1 MELSD
6 KAEEILERL
15 GIGIEEKGEFFSE
28 LSTVN
33 DEAAMGELVKSGYIT
48 IEGKR
53 VSLSPA
59 GKKEAENA
67 IRRHRLAER
76 LLADVLDVKRMILNE
91 VSCKFEH
98 LLHKGVEDDVCILLG
113 HPKVCPHGKPVPP
126 GRCCREFRKSPRKLV
141 SSLFELQAGQSGKI
155 AYIHTGEGGQLQK
168 LLAMGALPGSS
179 IRLLQKFPSY
189 VFQIGNSQFAIDREI
204 AKDIYVRLVKV

>member
-6 KAEEILERL
+6 KAEEVLERL
-15 GIGIEEKGEFFSE
+15 GIGFEEKEEIFSE
-28 LSTVN
+28 LSAVE
-33 DEAAMGELVKSGYIT
+33 DEAAIGELVKSGYIT
-48 IEGKR
+48 IEGNKII
-53 VSLSPA
+53 LSGK

-76 LLADVLDVKRMILNE
+76 LLADVLDVKGKILNE

-126 GRCCREFRKSPRKLV
+126 GKCCREHREKPGKLV
-141 SSLFELQAGQSGKI
+141 STLSDLQVGQSGKI
-155 AYIHTGEGGQLQK
+155 AYIHTKEGGVLQK
-168 LLAMGALPGSS
+168 LLAMGALPGSPIS
-179 IRLLQKFPSY
+179 LLQKFPSY
-189 VFQIGNSQFAIDREI
+189 VFQIGNSQFAIDSDI